1 VTISGG
7 KWTTYREMAAD
18 TIDEAARQAGL
29 QPHSPATENLNIHG
43 WHEHPEKFDELSA
56 YGSDALH
63 LRELMEE
70 RPSLD
75 APLDDR
81 LPIRGGQVVR
91 AVRHEMARTVEDVL
105 ARRTRCL
112 LLDAEASI
120 DIAPQV
126 AELMADEMG
135 RGQSWQKEQ
144 VETFTAMAEG
154 YLIGQLTRSA

>member
-1 VTISGG
+1 
-7 KWTTYREMAAD
+7 
-18 TIDEAARQAGL
+18 
-29 QPHSPATENLNIHG
+29 
-43 WHEHPEKFDELSA
+43 
-56 YGSDALH
+56 
-63 LRELMEE
+63 
-70 RPSLD
+70 
-75 APLDDR
+75 
-81 LPIRGGQVVR
+81 
-91 AVRHEMARTVEDVL
+91 MARTVEDVL

-120 DIAPQV
+120 DIAPRV